1 MCFRVRLAFLTP
13 TMRVVRLFSPE
24 LSYCVI
30 AIRLP
35 HVTSHLLLD
44 CSLFRFLISFV
55 HFIPSFENTAKFIN
69 TQKNDYIPTLVL
81 LPVFGPFVTLPSLP
95 DSFRS
100 RFYDTSILSP
110 AGDVPPPSPIR
121 MSSAQLSF
129 RRYWVLYSAVTKR
142 MTIMTNMRVILTQLS
157 VLRCE
162 TRIQHK

>member
-1 MCFRVRLAFLTP
+1 MISIARPLSVFVHCASLLMCFRVRLAFLTA

-55 HFIPSFENTAKFIN
+55 HFIPSFENTTKFIN

-81 LPVFGPFVTLPSLP
+81 LPVFGPFVT
-95 DSFRS
+95 
-100 RFYDTSILSP
+100 
-110 AGDVPPPSPIR
+110 A
-121 MSSAQLSF
+121 
-129 RRYWVLYSAVTKR
+129 VL
-142 MTIMTNMRVILTQLS
+142 
-157 VLRCE
+157 
-162 TRIQHK
+162 TR